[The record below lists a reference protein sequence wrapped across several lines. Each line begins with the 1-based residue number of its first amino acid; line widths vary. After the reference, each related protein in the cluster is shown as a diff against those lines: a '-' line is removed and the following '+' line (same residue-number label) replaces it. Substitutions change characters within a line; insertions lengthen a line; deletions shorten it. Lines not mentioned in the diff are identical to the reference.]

1 MGLMET
7 VYEGTR
13 VTVEMLVDCL
23 NESLSKPVAKS
34 TKSPNKADPLT
45 TDSFTAT
52 LDALAEPFNE
62 VLKDYY
68 GSK

>member
-1 MGLMET
+1 MALMET

-13 VTVEMLVDCL
+13 VTVDTLVECL
-23 NESLSKPVAKS
+23 NDSLSRPPAKS
-34 TKSPNKADPLT
+34 RRSPNKADPLT
-45 TDSFTAT
+45 TESFSAT
-52 LDALAEPFNE
+52 LDALTDPFNE